1 MTPIDS
7 TYDKNIC
14 VKLFK
19 AMFTHQRSKYTSK
32 KNFETALSSQLYQK
46 YFQNLEGRD
55 LNLLV
60 NESFQKMEYTY
71 NNIILNAYKF

>member
-7 TYDKNIC
+7 TYGENIC
-14 VKLFK
+14 IKLFK
-19 AMFTHQRSKYTSK
+19 AMFIHQRSKYTSK
-32 KNFETALSSQLYQK
+32 KNLETALSSQLYQK